1 MALLILL
8 KYRKCETVRCE
19 KCYQI
24 QIKREYG
31 GEENA
36 KRRGSVHM
44 KKRLISLLLSV
55 AVLTTS
61 VPVSTFAD
69 PSAGQEPAV
78 SSEESQ
84 ERGIDYKKNGGTFQE
99 NYQAPSE
106 YPTAE
111 LPGAEDIRKPGYEFG
126 GWYDNPELTGKAVT
140 GLDTE
145 EYEGNVVLYARWIER
160 YYQVDIPSEVSV
172 GQDSFTLKAK
182 SGGFYENDQ
191 LSVAVHSENDWK
203 LKSDNHEVSYELRDK
218 DTNKIVEND
227 AVIASL
233 SADTKQTNRT
243 FAAELTQKANYT
255 GDYSDQ
261 LNFDISFR
269 ETEYTIQ
276 YVTDGGMVYRDNP
289 DKPGESMEITQQKL
303 PAGTTLNDLPLAV
316 RKSSTFVG
324 WCYDRECTDYVD
336 SEDRLLGDLTLYAAY
351 TDMQLMESVTMDTY
365 ARAYDVA
372 TDFAIGITNTGD
384 VLDNTEILA
393 ACKIKNVS
401 DPSEEITLAVT
412 RGEDNTCTVSN
423 PKGWQPGAS
432 YKLTL
437 KNDQLYFTG
446 FDKTIREYDF
456 TVYREETKNVELNRE
471 IRYIHT
477 RELSNLTVNGK
488 AADSVSVAVMTVGV
502 DGEIQGEGSDTTG
515 SFTYTKDSLQTG
527 DIVGVY
533 SGDVIP
539 SMDLAAGDN
548 SDVSYFEIT
557 GCNGNQYEYRGAKAE
572 DVLFTPDVF
581 PLEKSKDQDGNSD
594 NHSITVAVGELT
606 FGDDEMSQALNL
618 DESTTVDPGD
628 YLALYT
634 DLNSGTPEYG
644 EITKVEQSGTDYIL
658 AYQTVSF
665 EEMQAAMDVYQ
676 KDQVEGDD
684 LLEETDRENLEEQI
698 QVQAMESGFA
708 QDVAERI
715 GAAAI
720 ATDSFEELEASL
732 EEELGADV
740 SVEYTDENKSDETEE
755 STLIGDIAP
764 QSLPESDSLI
774 PKTYARKPG
783 GTGTGKPIVTVSLG
797 TVRANL
803 GTTLKHFDGDV
814 SGVHLALE
822 IPVLVNIQL
831 NAKANIQITVT
842 STFEQE
848 VRVDINVDGKAV
860 WKVWKIFPYI
870 ADYKVTASLDLYE
883 YTGIAL
889 DVNFKTVEGEG
900 SSGGSNKGSKLRKG
914 VNKIAGELKSMM
926 ENGEEYITDKTKFSG
941 SLGDEEEGEEISVS
955 KSLAQRYSELLADEG
970 DWVEIYNRLLVDNHF
985 RVLAI
990 IDIEVKLE
998 FVVYAN
1004 MNISIGMSY
1013 WYKNAKRYVFSLKV
1027 MDRTATSDTIDLC
1040 EEQYELTAYAM
1051 GTLGLKAGVRLTV
1064 AVGLLSTRLASVG
1077 ITAEVGG
1084 YAQLWGYLYYELK
1097 YTASNGRTTRA
1108 MGAMY
1113 LELGIY
1119 LEIKFLAQALANSFT
1134 YNPTLYENEW
1144 PLYTVGHLEN
1154 VLDFAYTQADVKDI
1168 KMKRDV
1174 KAVQLSDEYFRMQ
1187 YMDMKE
1193 GLDDDGNYREK
1204 IYDDSTKYFN
1214 IVMTNPAFS
1223 YDRDTN
1229 VISVDSGTE
1238 PEQDGEMIITW
1249 KNQEGTFNT
1258 QPLTIKIRLHWDN
1271 LRDGYY
1277 IAFDSQGGSYV
1288 DTIMG
1293 KYNSDIE
1300 KPEDP
1305 VRTGYRFVGW
1315 YEDEELTTPYTI
1327 PAKMPNRERMVYAK
1341 WEAEDV
1347 GYQVVE
1353 YLEGTNGVYE
1363 AQDPISYSG
1372 LTDTEV
1378 TPKPAE
1384 HEGYETPKEKTETVR
1399 ADGTT
1404 VVKYYYPRKE
1414 YHLTFL
1420 MEENGETVASDA
1432 YRYGTFLT
1440 APAVYRP
1447 GYEFQGWSP
1456 EVPESVPAGN
1466 MTYTATWK
1474 ASDGI
1479 PYAVRYYVEEPEEGG
1494 YTLSE
1499 IKTMTGTTGET
1510 VTAPEGDYSSV
1521 VYHRKGNLASGEVK
1535 ADGSLV
1541 LKVYYDLNTYTLTYD
1556 PKGGT
1561 LDETTLTARPGERI
1575 GVPVPVREG
1584 YTFEGWYLDEE
1595 YQQSFGET
1603 MPDHD
1608 LTVYAKWEQQTVNY
1622 MVRHYQEKLW
1632 SITGYEE
1639 IPYGREFDAKNYELT
1654 EEESFAAHA
1663 GDSVTP
1669 DVKSYTGFTAP
1680 EKQTVE
1686 VLGDGSLVVNYY
1698 YTRNTGLLLLEV
1710 TGNPDGKEFARV
1722 QYVPYGTP
1730 IGEIEAVVERQND
1743 RAGYTFE
1750 GWYTDGNHQN
1760 SFDGIMPAVDVNTE
1774 EPDAWN
1780 DGFKIYGKWTP
1791 VPSEYRVEHYQQ
1803 NPFDPSS
1810 YILVEEETKTAL
1822 TDTEVTPEVKSY
1834 PGFQSPEAKTLWV
1847 TGYDVAC
1854 MQYYYD
1860 RNSYPV
1866 TYVKNNGEADETAD
1880 VMYGAVISEVPKYSG
1895 HAFAGWYE
1903 DAALTV
1909 SFEGKTMP
1917 MHAMTLYAKWEP
1929 GKKTYQVVH
1938 QLQSVD
1944 GSDTWETAETETFTG
1959 TAGDSVEPEVKAY
1972 AGFTAPEKQSCTL
1985 TVSDDPDTIIYRYQ
1999 RNSYQVTMVTNNG
2012 DPATEKTYLYGTR
2025 VEEMPKRAGYSFD
2038 GWYQDAGLTK
2048 VFDGTVPAQNS
2059 TIYAKWEPR
2068 ATYYWVKYSLQNAND
2083 DGYTVASMES
2093 LLGRTEDVI
2102 TPEVRKF
2109 EGYVSPQPQTG
2120 QIEGGK
2126 VLVIEYLYERE
2137 VHTLQLENNDGTEPK
2152 QLQMKQGATIPAPS
2166 MRKGYTFM
2174 GWCTDSTLQTVYTG
2188 NMPNEDLTLYAKWEA
2203 NTRTYTVKHYL
2214 QKAEGDGYQW
2224 VATQNPKGKTDETV
2238 TPPVNTT
2245 YGDEY
2250 ELPDPQTVTISAE
2263 KQTVVTYYYKR
2274 KVHKL
2279 TFEPE
2284 NGEKAQIVEGRVGAT
2299 LNVKQPVRKG
2309 YTFTGW
2315 KPELPEKIPN
2325 EDVTYQAQWRK
2336 NSYLVQFVSEGTVL
2350 KEYTL
2355 SYGDAIP
2362 AQEKPTREGYTFVS
2376 WDKNVPDTVSDE
2388 NVKNGKLVFK
2398 AVWKEIAYTISYNLA
2413 RGSLPTGKTN
2423 PTTFTINS
2431 KPMDLVQP
2439 KREGYTF
2446 EGWSGTNINGKDT
2459 QVTVTA
2465 RPLKDRLYTAN
2476 WKENSYTIVFNVEGE
2491 VTRGEMKNI
2500 PLRYTQETTIPEN
2513 GYVCGGYKFVGW
2525 RTGGKKSEQ
2534 KVYQP
2539 GDKVSR
2545 LCATNNGT
2553 VNLYPIWEPCEYTIT
2568 FDYQTGNKREKV
2580 TCKYKE
2586 TYTLPTVNR
2595 LGWTFEGWSRFAGS
2609 TNVISY
2615 APNVKTAVFED
2626 EKDFTLYAVYKPITS
2641 AVFTGQT
2648 EHKYFITDEHEL
2660 TIFTFF
2666 IQGDRKVVTTGD
2678 YGLHPSWYNLYL
2690 PDISMDAAR
2699 LYQKMKIKV
2708 SYKIDEE
2715 EDGWADLRLSYQ
2727 SQDGTYYDNVET
2739 RANDIGKCDG
2749 ETVSHTFEITRK
2761 NGVDLNYFM
2770 LVFDAHGK
2778 NADEYYMSNLK
2789 VEVNLE

>member
-1 MALLILL
+1 
-8 KYRKCETVRCE
+8 
-19 KCYQI
+19 
-24 QIKREYG
+24 
-31 GEENA
+31 
-36 KRRGSVHM
+36 M

-61 VPVSTFAD
+61 IPVSTFAD
-69 PSAGQEPAV
+69 NPVGQEPAV
-78 SSEESQ
+78 TSEENE
-84 ERGIDYKKNGGTFQE
+84 ERGIDYKKNGGTFRE
-99 NYQAPSE
+99 GYEAPSE
-106 YPTAE
+106 YPATG
-111 LPGAEDIRKPGYEFG
+111 LPGAEDITKPGYEFG
-126 GWYDNPELTGKAVT
+126 GWYDNPELTGEAVT
-140 GLDTE
+140 GLDTDH
-145 EYEGNVVLYARWIER
+145 YSGNVVLYARWIER

-172 GQDSFTLKAK
+172 DQDSFSLTAT

-191 LSVAVHSENDWK
+191 VSVAVHSENDWK
-203 LKSDNHEVSYELRDK
+203 LKSDKHEVGYELRDK

-233 SADTKQTNRT
+233 SADTKQTSRT
-243 FAAELTQKANYT
+243 FAAELTEQANYT

-276 YVTDGGMVYRDNP
+276 YVTDGGMVYGDNP
-289 DKPGESMEITQQKL
+289 DKPGESMEITQQTL

-324 WCYDRECTDYVD
+324 WCYDEECTDYVD
-336 SEDRLLGDLTLYAAY
+336 SEDRLLGDLTLYASY
-351 TDMQLMESVTMDTY
+351 TDTQPMESVTMDTY

-384 VLDNTEILA
+384 ALDDAEILA

-401 DPSEEITLAVT
+401 DLSEEITLAVT

-423 PKGWQPGAS
+423 PNGWQPGAS

-557 GCNGNQYEYRGAKAE
+557 GCNGSQYEYRGAKAE

-581 PLEKSKDQDGNSD
+581 PLEKRKDQDGDPD
-594 NHSITVAVGELT
+594 NHSVTVAVSELT

-618 DESTTVDPGD
+618 DESTTVDSGD

-634 DLNSGTPEYG
+634 DLNSGTAEYG
-644 EITKVEQSGTDYIL
+644 EITKVEQSGSNYIL
-658 AYQTVSF
+658 AYQTVSL

-698 QVQAMESGFA
+698 RTQAIESGFA
-708 QDVAERI
+708 QDVADRI

-740 SVEYTDENKSDETEE
+740 SVEYTEEDQSDETDGENA
-755 STLIGDIAP
+755 LIGDVAP
-764 QSLPESDSLI
+764 QSQLESDSLI
-774 PKTYARKPG
+774 PKTYAKKPG
-783 GTGTGKPIVTVSLG
+783 GTGTSKPIVTVSLG
-797 TVRANL
+797 TIRANL

-831 NAKANIQITVT
+831 NESTNIQITVT

-848 VRVDINVDGKAV
+848 VRVDINVSGKAV

-870 ADYKVTASLDLYE
+870 ADYQVSASLDLYE

-900 SSGGSNKGSKLRKG
+900 SSGSSDKGSKLRNG

-955 KSLAQRYSELLADEG
+955 KSLAQRYSELLADES

-1193 GLDDDGNYREK
+1193 GLDDDGNYWEK

-1223 YDRDTN
+1223 YDRETN
-1229 VISVDSGTE
+1229 VISVDPGSE

-1258 QPLTIKIRLHWDN
+1258 QPLTRKIRLHWDN

-1277 IAFDSQGGSYV
+1277 IAFDSRGGSYV

-1305 VRTGYRFVGW
+1305 VRTGYRFAGW

-1327 PAKMPNRERMVYAK
+1327 PAKMPNKERMVYAK

-1378 TPKPAE
+1378 TPKPLE

-1404 VVKYYYPRKE
+1404 VVKYYYPRAE

-1420 MEENGETVASDA
+1420 MEENGETVASDD

-1456 EVPESVPAGN
+1456 EVPESVPAGD

-1479 PYAVRYYVEEPEEGG
+1479 PYAVKYYVEEPEEGG

-1521 VYHRKGNLASGEVK
+1521 IYHRKGELASGEVK

-1556 PKGGT
+1556 PKGGA

-1622 MVRHYQEKLW
+1622 TVRHYQEKLW

-1639 IPYGREFDAKNYELT
+1639 IPYEREFDAKNYELT
-1654 EEESFAAHA
+1654 EEESFTAHA

-1698 YTRNTGLLLLEV
+1698 YTRNTGLLRLEV
-1710 TGNPDGKEFARV
+1710 TGETDGKEFAEIR
-1722 QYVPYGTP
+1722 YVPYGTP
-1730 IGEIEAVVERQND
+1730 IGEIEAVVDKQNEH
-1743 RAGYTFE
+1743 AGYVFE
-1750 GWYTDGNHQN
+1750 GWYTDGSHQN
-1760 SFDGIMPAVDVNTE
+1760 PFDGIMPTVEESTE
-1774 EPDAWN
+1774 EPDDPDYPDDWN

-1791 VPSEYRVEHYQQ
+1791 IPSEYRVEHYQQ

-1834 PGFQSPEAKTLWV
+1834 PGFQSPEAQTLWV

-1929 GKKTYQVVH
+1929 GKKTYQVIH
-1938 QLQSVD
+1938 QLQSAD

-1972 AGFTAPEKQSCTL
+1972 DGFTAPEKQSCTL
-1985 TVSDDPDTIIYRYQ
+1985 TISDDPDTIIYRYQ

-2025 VEEMPKRAGYSFD
+2025 VEEMPEREGYSFD

-2048 VFDGTVPAQNS
+2048 VFDGTVSAKNS
-2059 TIYAKWEPR
+2059 TIYAKWDPR

-2093 LLGRTEDVI
+2093 LLGKTEDVI

-2250 ELPDPQTVTISAE
+2250 ELPEPQTVTISAQE
-2263 KQTVVTYYYKR
+2263 QTVVTYYYKR

-2284 NGEKAQIVEGRVGAT
+2284 NGEKAQIVEGRVGASF
-2299 LNVKQPVRKG
+2299 NVEQPVRKG

-2315 KPELPEKIPN
+2315 TPELPEKIPN

-2362 AQEKPTREGYTFVS
+2362 AQEEPNREGYTFVS
-2376 WDKNVPDTVSDE
+2376 WDKNVPETVSDE

-2398 AVWKEIAYTISYNLA
+2398 AVWKEIAYTISYDLA
-2413 RGSLPTGKTN
+2413 GGSLPTGKTN

-2446 EGWSGTNINGKDT
+2446 EGWSGTNIKGKDT

-2465 RPLKDRLYTAN
+2465 RPLEDRTYTAN
-2476 WKENSYTIVFNVEGE
+2476 WKENSYTIAFNVIGE
-2491 VTRGEMKNI
+2491 VTDGEMKNI

-2525 RTGGKKSEQ
+2525 RTGGKESEQ

-2539 GDKVSR
+2539 GDRVSR
-2545 LCATNNGT
+2545 LCAINNGT
-2553 VNLYPIWEPCEYTIT
+2553 FNLYPIWEPCEYSVT
-2568 FDYQTGNKREKV
+2568 FDYGEGTDASGNSSSTV
-2580 TCKYKE
+2580 LAKYNKE
-2586 TYTLPTVNR
+2586 FSLPTGISR
-2595 LGWTFEGWSRFAGS
+2595 RGWKFLGWSTVKGS
-2609 TNVISY
+2609 NAVTYKSDVT
-2615 APNVKTAVFED
+2615 KTKFNEVSD
-2626 EKDFTLYAVYKPITS
+2626 LTLYAVYEAKT
-2641 AVFTGQT
+2641 
-2648 EHKYFITDEHEL
+2648 KYTYVASDKSRHLIKDSL
-2660 TIFTFF
+2660 WPAQFTF
-2666 IQGDRKVVTTGD
+2666 IVDNRKQNSWISDKD
-2678 YGLHPSWYNLYL
+2678 YGHALSYYYFDMDMDYNA
-2690 PDISMDAAR
+2690 IR
-2699 LYQKMKIKV
+2699 KKTKMIVTV
-2708 SYKIDEE
+2708 SYKLEMV
-2715 EDGWADLRLSYQ
+2715 EDGWADLTLQYHGRSEKMTRVNDLRE
-2727 SQDGTYYDNVET
+2727 DN
-2739 RANDIGKCDG
+2739 GK
-2749 ETVSHTFEITRK
+2749 TVTHTFEIERSQGL
-2761 NGVDLNYFM
+2761 NGYYFR
-2770 LVFDAHGK
+2770 LYFDAHGRDE
-2778 NADEYYMSNLK
+2778 DEYYLSNMK
-2789 VEVNLE
+2789 VEVTVE

>member
-1 MALLILL
+1 
-8 KYRKCETVRCE
+8 
-19 KCYQI
+19 
-24 QIKREYG
+24 
-31 GEENA
+31 
-36 KRRGSVHM
+36 
-44 KKRLISLLLSV
+44 
-55 AVLTTS
+55 
-61 VPVSTFAD
+61 
-69 PSAGQEPAV
+69 
-78 SSEESQ
+78 
-84 ERGIDYKKNGGTFQE
+84 
-99 NYQAPSE
+99 
-106 YPTAE
+106 
-111 LPGAEDIRKPGYEFG
+111 
-126 GWYDNPELTGKAVT
+126 
-140 GLDTE
+140 
-145 EYEGNVVLYARWIER
+145 
-160 YYQVDIPSEVSV
+160 
-172 GQDSFTLKAK
+172 
-182 SGGFYENDQ
+182 
-191 LSVAVHSENDWK
+191 
-203 LKSDNHEVSYELRDK
+203 
-218 DTNKIVEND
+218 
-227 AVIASL
+227 
-233 SADTKQTNRT
+233 
-243 FAAELTQKANYT
+243 
-255 GDYSDQ
+255 
-261 LNFDISFR
+261 
-269 ETEYTIQ
+269 
-276 YVTDGGMVYRDNP
+276 MVYRDNP

-324 WCYDRECTDYVD
+324 WCYDWECTDYVG

-351 TDMQLMESVTMDTY
+351 TDMQLMEFVTMDTY

-384 VLDNTEILA
+384 VLDNAEILA

-401 DPSEEITLAVT
+401 DPSEEITMAVT

-423 PKGWQPGAS
+423 PNGWQPGAS

-456 TVYREETKNVELNRE
+456 TVHREETKNVELNRE

-488 AADSVSVAVMTVGV
+488 TADSVSVAVMTVGI

-557 GCNGNQYEYRGAKAE
+557 GCNGNQYEYRGAKTE

-581 PLEKSKDQDGNSD
+581 PLEKSKDQDGDPD
-594 NHSITVAVGELT
+594 NHSVTVAVGELT

-618 DESTTVDPGD
+618 DESTTVDPG
-628 YLALYT
+628 
-634 DLNSGTPEYG
+634 
-644 EITKVEQSGTDYIL
+644 TK
-658 AYQTVSF
+658 
-665 EEMQAAMDVYQ
+665 
-676 KDQVEGDD
+676 
-684 LLEETDRENLEEQI
+684 
-698 QVQAMESGFA
+698 
-708 QDVAERI
+708 
-715 GAAAI
+715 
-720 ATDSFEELEASL
+720 
-732 EEELGADV
+732 
-740 SVEYTDENKSDETEE
+740 
-755 STLIGDIAP
+755 
-764 QSLPESDSLI
+764 
-774 PKTYARKPG
+774 
-783 GTGTGKPIVTVSLG
+783 
-797 TVRANL
+797 
-803 GTTLKHFDGDV
+803 
-814 SGVHLALE
+814 
-822 IPVLVNIQL
+822 
-831 NAKANIQITVT
+831 
-842 STFEQE
+842 
-848 VRVDINVDGKAV
+848 
-860 WKVWKIFPYI
+860 
-870 ADYKVTASLDLYE
+870 
-883 YTGIAL
+883 
-889 DVNFKTVEGEG
+889 
-900 SSGGSNKGSKLRKG
+900 
-914 VNKIAGELKSMM
+914 
-926 ENGEEYITDKTKFSG
+926 
-941 SLGDEEEGEEISVS
+941 
-955 KSLAQRYSELLADEG
+955 
-970 DWVEIYNRLLVDNHF
+970 
-985 RVLAI
+985 
-990 IDIEVKLE
+990 
-998 FVVYAN
+998 
-1004 MNISIGMSY
+1004 
-1013 WYKNAKRYVFSLKV
+1013 
-1027 MDRTATSDTIDLC
+1027 
-1040 EEQYELTAYAM
+1040 
-1051 GTLGLKAGVRLTV
+1051 
-1064 AVGLLSTRLASVG
+1064 
-1077 ITAEVGG
+1077 
-1084 YAQLWGYLYYELK
+1084 
-1097 YTASNGRTTRA
+1097 
-1108 MGAMY
+1108 
-1113 LELGIY
+1113 
-1119 LEIKFLAQALANSFT
+1119 
-1134 YNPTLYENEW
+1134 
-1144 PLYTVGHLEN
+1144 
-1154 VLDFAYTQADVKDI
+1154 
-1168 KMKRDV
+1168 
-1174 KAVQLSDEYFRMQ
+1174 
-1187 YMDMKE
+1187 
-1193 GLDDDGNYREK
+1193 
-1204 IYDDSTKYFN
+1204 
-1214 IVMTNPAFS
+1214 
-1223 YDRDTN
+1223 
-1229 VISVDSGTE
+1229 

-1293 KYNSDIE
+1293 KYNSDIK

-1305 VRTGYRFVGW
+1305 VRTGYRFAGW

-1327 PAKMPNRERMVYAK
+1327 PAKMPNKERMVYAK

-1404 VVKYYYPRKE
+1404 VVKYYYPRAE

-1420 MEENGETVASDA
+1420 MEENGETVASDD

-1521 VYHRKGNLASGEVK
+1521 VYHRKGELASGEVK

-1632 SITGYEE
+1632 SITGNEE
-1639 IPYGREFDAKNYELT
+1639 IPYKREFNAKNYELT

-1669 DVKSYTGFTAP
+1669 EVKSYTGFSAP

-1730 IGEIEAVVERQND
+1730 IGEIKAVVERQND

-1750 GWYTDGNHQN
+1750 VWYTDGNHQN
-1760 SFDGIMPAVDVNTE
+1760 PFDGIMPSVDANTE

-1834 PGFQSPEAKTLWV
+1834 PGFQSSEAQTLWV

-1860 RNSYPV
+1860 RNSYSV

-1917 MHAMTLYAKWEP
+1917 MHALTLYAKWEP
-1929 GKKTYQVVH
+1929 GKKTYQVIH
-1938 QLQSVD
+1938 QLQSAD

-1972 AGFTAPEKQSCTL
+1972 DGFTAPEKQRCTL
-1985 TVSDDPDTIIYRYQ
+1985 TVSDDPDTITYRYR

-2025 VEEMPKRAGYSFD
+2025 VEEMPERAGYSFD

-2083 DGYTVASMES
+2083 NGHTVASMES

-2109 EGYVSPQPQTG
+2109 EGYISPQPQTG
-2120 QIEGGK
+2120 QIQGGK

-2152 QLQMKQGATIPAPS
+2152 QQQMKQGAAIPAPS

-2174 GWCTDSTLQTVYTG
+2174 GWYG
-2188 NMPNEDLTLYAKWEA
+2188 E
-2203 NTRTYTVKHYL
+2203 
-2214 QKAEGDGYQW
+2214 
-2224 VATQNPKGKTDETV
+2224 ETV
-2238 TPPVNTT
+2238 LGITIDRESWKKAPSGS
-2245 YGDEY
+2245 YAD
-2250 ELPDPQTVTISAE
+2250 TVTF
-2263 KQTVVTYYYKR
+2263 Q
-2274 KVHKL
+2274 
-2279 TFEPE
+2279 
-2284 NGEKAQIVEGRVGAT
+2284 
-2299 LNVKQPVRKG
+2299 
-2309 YTFTGW
+2309 
-2315 KPELPEKIPN
+2315 
-2325 EDVTYQAQWRK
+2325 
-2336 NSYLVQFVSEGTVL
+2336 
-2350 KEYTL
+2350 
-2355 SYGDAIP
+2355 
-2362 AQEKPTREGYTFVS
+2362 
-2376 WDKNVPDTVSDE
+2376 
-2388 NVKNGKLVFK
+2388 
-2398 AVWKEIAYTISYNLA
+2398 ISYV
-2413 RGSLPTGKTN
+2413 
-2423 PTTFTINS
+2423 
-2431 KPMDLVQP
+2431 D
-2439 KREGYTF
+2439 
-2446 EGWSGTNINGKDT
+2446 
-2459 QVTVTA
+2459 
-2465 RPLKDRLYTAN
+2465 
-2476 WKENSYTIVFNVEGE
+2476 
-2491 VTRGEMKNI
+2491 
-2500 PLRYTQETTIPEN
+2500 
-2513 GYVCGGYKFVGW
+2513 
-2525 RTGGKKSEQ
+2525 
-2534 KVYQP
+2534 
-2539 GDKVSR
+2539 
-2545 LCATNNGT
+2545 AT
-2553 VNLYPIWEPCEYTIT
+2553 
-2568 FDYQTGNKREKV
+2568 D
-2580 TCKYKE
+2580 
-2586 TYTLPTVNR
+2586 
-2595 LGWTFEGWSRFAGS
+2595 
-2609 TNVISY
+2609 
-2615 APNVKTAVFED
+2615 
-2626 EKDFTLYAVYKPITS
+2626 
-2641 AVFTGQT
+2641 
-2648 EHKYFITDEHEL
+2648 
-2660 TIFTFF
+2660 
-2666 IQGDRKVVTTGD
+2666 
-2678 YGLHPSWYNLYL
+2678 
-2690 PDISMDAAR
+2690 
-2699 LYQKMKIKV
+2699 
-2708 SYKIDEE
+2708 
-2715 EDGWADLRLSYQ
+2715 
-2727 SQDGTYYDNVET
+2727 
-2739 RANDIGKCDG
+2739 
-2749 ETVSHTFEITRK
+2749 
-2761 NGVDLNYFM
+2761 
-2770 LVFDAHGK
+2770 
-2778 NADEYYMSNLK
+2778 
-2789 VEVNLE
+2789 

>member
-1 MALLILL
+1 
-8 KYRKCETVRCE
+8 
-19 KCYQI
+19 
-24 QIKREYG
+24 
-31 GEENA
+31 
-36 KRRGSVHM
+36 
-44 KKRLISLLLSV
+44 
-55 AVLTTS
+55 
-61 VPVSTFAD
+61 
-69 PSAGQEPAV
+69 
-78 SSEESQ
+78 
-84 ERGIDYKKNGGTFQE
+84 
-99 NYQAPSE
+99 
-106 YPTAE
+106 
-111 LPGAEDIRKPGYEFG
+111 
-126 GWYDNPELTGKAVT
+126 
-140 GLDTE
+140 
-145 EYEGNVVLYARWIER
+145 
-160 YYQVDIPSEVSV
+160 
-172 GQDSFTLKAK
+172 
-182 SGGFYENDQ
+182 
-191 LSVAVHSENDWK
+191 
-203 LKSDNHEVSYELRDK
+203 
-218 DTNKIVEND
+218 
-227 AVIASL
+227 
-233 SADTKQTNRT
+233 
-243 FAAELTQKANYT
+243 
-255 GDYSDQ
+255 
-261 LNFDISFR
+261 
-269 ETEYTIQ
+269 
-276 YVTDGGMVYRDNP
+276 MVYRDNP

-324 WCYDRECTDYVD
+324 WCYDWECTDYVG

-384 VLDNTEILA
+384 VLDNAEILA

-401 DPSEEITLAVT
+401 DPSEEITMAVT

-423 PKGWQPGAS
+423 SNGWQPGAS

-456 TVYREETKNVELNRE
+456 TVHREETKNVELNRE

-488 AADSVSVAVMTVGV
+488 TADSVSVAVMTVGI

-557 GCNGNQYEYRGAKAE
+557 GCNGNQYEYRGAKTE

-581 PLEKSKDQDGNSD
+581 PLEKSKDQDGDPD
-594 NHSITVAVGELT
+594 NHSVTVAVGELT

-618 DESTTVDPGD
+618 DESTTVDP
-628 YLALYT
+628 
-634 DLNSGTPEYG
+634 
-644 EITKVEQSGTDYIL
+644 
-658 AYQTVSF
+658 
-665 EEMQAAMDVYQ
+665 
-676 KDQVEGDD
+676 
-684 LLEETDRENLEEQI
+684 
-698 QVQAMESGFA
+698 
-708 QDVAERI
+708 
-715 GAAAI
+715 
-720 ATDSFEELEASL
+720 
-732 EEELGADV
+732 
-740 SVEYTDENKSDETEE
+740 
-755 STLIGDIAP
+755 
-764 QSLPESDSLI
+764 
-774 PKTYARKPG
+774 
-783 GTGTGKPIVTVSLG
+783 
-797 TVRANL
+797 
-803 GTTLKHFDGDV
+803 
-814 SGVHLALE
+814 
-822 IPVLVNIQL
+822 
-831 NAKANIQITVT
+831 
-842 STFEQE
+842 
-848 VRVDINVDGKAV
+848 
-860 WKVWKIFPYI
+860 
-870 ADYKVTASLDLYE
+870 
-883 YTGIAL
+883 
-889 DVNFKTVEGEG
+889 
-900 SSGGSNKGSKLRKG
+900 
-914 VNKIAGELKSMM
+914 
-926 ENGEEYITDKTKFSG
+926 
-941 SLGDEEEGEEISVS
+941 
-955 KSLAQRYSELLADEG
+955 
-970 DWVEIYNRLLVDNHF
+970 
-985 RVLAI
+985 
-990 IDIEVKLE
+990 
-998 FVVYAN
+998 
-1004 MNISIGMSY
+1004 
-1013 WYKNAKRYVFSLKV
+1013 
-1027 MDRTATSDTIDLC
+1027 
-1040 EEQYELTAYAM
+1040 
-1051 GTLGLKAGVRLTV
+1051 
-1064 AVGLLSTRLASVG
+1064 
-1077 ITAEVGG
+1077 
-1084 YAQLWGYLYYELK
+1084 
-1097 YTASNGRTTRA
+1097 
-1108 MGAMY
+1108 
-1113 LELGIY
+1113 
-1119 LEIKFLAQALANSFT
+1119 
-1134 YNPTLYENEW
+1134 
-1144 PLYTVGHLEN
+1144 
-1154 VLDFAYTQADVKDI
+1154 
-1168 KMKRDV
+1168 
-1174 KAVQLSDEYFRMQ
+1174 
-1187 YMDMKE
+1187 
-1193 GLDDDGNYREK
+1193 
-1204 IYDDSTKYFN
+1204 
-1214 IVMTNPAFS
+1214 
-1223 YDRDTN
+1223 
-1229 VISVDSGTE
+1229 GTE

-1305 VRTGYRFVGW
+1305 VRTGYRFAGW

-1327 PAKMPNRERMVYAK
+1327 PAKMPNKERMVYAK

-1404 VVKYYYPRKE
+1404 VVKYYYPRAE

-1420 MEENGETVASDA
+1420 MEENGETVASDD

-1510 VTAPEGDYSSV
+1510 VTASEGDYSSV
-1521 VYHRKGNLASGEVK
+1521 VYHRKGELASGEVK

-1541 LKVYYDLNTYTLTYD
+1541 LKVYYDLNIYTLTYD

-1632 SITGYEE
+1632 SITGNEE
-1639 IPYGREFDAKNYELT
+1639 IPYKREFNAKNYELT

-1669 DVKSYTGFTAP
+1669 EVKSYTGFSAP

-1722 QYVPYGTP
+1722 QYVPYGIP
-1730 IGEIEAVVERQND
+1730 IGEIKAVVERQND

-1750 GWYTDGNHQN
+1750 VWYTDGNHQN
-1760 SFDGIMPAVDVNTE
+1760 PFDGIMPAVDANTE

-1803 NPFDPSS
+1803 NPFDPRS

-1834 PGFQSPEAKTLWV
+1834 PGFQSSEAQTLWV
-1847 TGYDVAC
+1847 IGYDVAC

-1860 RNSYPV
+1860 RNSYSV

-1917 MHAMTLYAKWEP
+1917 MHALTLYAKWEP
-1929 GKKTYQVVH
+1929 GKKTYQVIH
-1938 QLQSVD
+1938 QLQSAD

-1972 AGFTAPEKQSCTL
+1972 DGFTAPEKQRCTL
-1985 TVSDDPDTIIYRYQ
+1985 TVSDDPDTITYRYR

-2025 VEEMPKRAGYSFD
+2025 VEEMPERAGYSFD

-2083 DGYTVASMES
+2083 NGHTVASMES

-2109 EGYVSPQPQTG
+2109 EGYISPQPQTG
-2120 QIEGGK
+2120 QIQGGK

-2152 QLQMKQGATIPAPS
+2152 QQQMKQGAAIPAPS

-2174 GWCTDSTLQTVYTG
+2174 GWYG
-2188 NMPNEDLTLYAKWEA
+2188 E
-2203 NTRTYTVKHYL
+2203 
-2214 QKAEGDGYQW
+2214 
-2224 VATQNPKGKTDETV
+2224 ETV
-2238 TPPVNTT
+2238 LGITIDRESWKKAPSGS
-2245 YGDEY
+2245 YAD
-2250 ELPDPQTVTISAE
+2250 TVTF
-2263 KQTVVTYYYKR
+2263 Q
-2274 KVHKL
+2274 
-2279 TFEPE
+2279 
-2284 NGEKAQIVEGRVGAT
+2284 
-2299 LNVKQPVRKG
+2299 
-2309 YTFTGW
+2309 
-2315 KPELPEKIPN
+2315 
-2325 EDVTYQAQWRK
+2325 
-2336 NSYLVQFVSEGTVL
+2336 
-2350 KEYTL
+2350 
-2355 SYGDAIP
+2355 
-2362 AQEKPTREGYTFVS
+2362 
-2376 WDKNVPDTVSDE
+2376 
-2388 NVKNGKLVFK
+2388 
-2398 AVWKEIAYTISYNLA
+2398 ISYV
-2413 RGSLPTGKTN
+2413 
-2423 PTTFTINS
+2423 
-2431 KPMDLVQP
+2431 D
-2439 KREGYTF
+2439 
-2446 EGWSGTNINGKDT
+2446 
-2459 QVTVTA
+2459 
-2465 RPLKDRLYTAN
+2465 
-2476 WKENSYTIVFNVEGE
+2476 
-2491 VTRGEMKNI
+2491 
-2500 PLRYTQETTIPEN
+2500 
-2513 GYVCGGYKFVGW
+2513 
-2525 RTGGKKSEQ
+2525 
-2534 KVYQP
+2534 
-2539 GDKVSR
+2539 
-2545 LCATNNGT
+2545 AT
-2553 VNLYPIWEPCEYTIT
+2553 
-2568 FDYQTGNKREKV
+2568 D
-2580 TCKYKE
+2580 
-2586 TYTLPTVNR
+2586 
-2595 LGWTFEGWSRFAGS
+2595 
-2609 TNVISY
+2609 
-2615 APNVKTAVFED
+2615 
-2626 EKDFTLYAVYKPITS
+2626 
-2641 AVFTGQT
+2641 
-2648 EHKYFITDEHEL
+2648 
-2660 TIFTFF
+2660 
-2666 IQGDRKVVTTGD
+2666 
-2678 YGLHPSWYNLYL
+2678 
-2690 PDISMDAAR
+2690 
-2699 LYQKMKIKV
+2699 
-2708 SYKIDEE
+2708 
-2715 EDGWADLRLSYQ
+2715 
-2727 SQDGTYYDNVET
+2727 
-2739 RANDIGKCDG
+2739 
-2749 ETVSHTFEITRK
+2749 
-2761 NGVDLNYFM
+2761 
-2770 LVFDAHGK
+2770 
-2778 NADEYYMSNLK
+2778 
-2789 VEVNLE
+2789 

>member
-1 MALLILL
+1 
-8 KYRKCETVRCE
+8 
-19 KCYQI
+19 
-24 QIKREYG
+24 
-31 GEENA
+31 
-36 KRRGSVHM
+36 
-44 KKRLISLLLSV
+44 
-55 AVLTTS
+55 
-61 VPVSTFAD
+61 
-69 PSAGQEPAV
+69 
-78 SSEESQ
+78 
-84 ERGIDYKKNGGTFQE
+84 
-99 NYQAPSE
+99 
-106 YPTAE
+106 
-111 LPGAEDIRKPGYEFG
+111 
-126 GWYDNPELTGKAVT
+126 
-140 GLDTE
+140 
-145 EYEGNVVLYARWIER
+145 
-160 YYQVDIPSEVSV
+160 
-172 GQDSFTLKAK
+172 
-182 SGGFYENDQ
+182 
-191 LSVAVHSENDWK
+191 
-203 LKSDNHEVSYELRDK
+203 
-218 DTNKIVEND
+218 
-227 AVIASL
+227 
-233 SADTKQTNRT
+233 
-243 FAAELTQKANYT
+243 
-255 GDYSDQ
+255 
-261 LNFDISFR
+261 
-269 ETEYTIQ
+269 
-276 YVTDGGMVYRDNP
+276 MVYRDNP

-324 WCYDRECTDYVD
+324 WCYDWECTDYVG

-384 VLDNTEILA
+384 VLDNAEILA

-401 DPSEEITLAVT
+401 DPSEEITMAVT

-423 PKGWQPGAS
+423 SNGWQPGAS

-456 TVYREETKNVELNRE
+456 TVHREETKNVELNRE

-488 AADSVSVAVMTVGV
+488 TADSVSVAVMTVGI

-557 GCNGNQYEYRGAKAE
+557 GCNGNQYEYRGAKTE

-581 PLEKSKDQDGNSD
+581 PLEKSKDQDGDPD
-594 NHSITVAVGELT
+594 NHSVTVAVGELT

-618 DESTTVDPGD
+618 DESTTVDP
-628 YLALYT
+628 
-634 DLNSGTPEYG
+634 
-644 EITKVEQSGTDYIL
+644 
-658 AYQTVSF
+658 
-665 EEMQAAMDVYQ
+665 
-676 KDQVEGDD
+676 
-684 LLEETDRENLEEQI
+684 
-698 QVQAMESGFA
+698 
-708 QDVAERI
+708 
-715 GAAAI
+715 
-720 ATDSFEELEASL
+720 
-732 EEELGADV
+732 
-740 SVEYTDENKSDETEE
+740 
-755 STLIGDIAP
+755 
-764 QSLPESDSLI
+764 
-774 PKTYARKPG
+774 
-783 GTGTGKPIVTVSLG
+783 
-797 TVRANL
+797 
-803 GTTLKHFDGDV
+803 
-814 SGVHLALE
+814 
-822 IPVLVNIQL
+822 
-831 NAKANIQITVT
+831 
-842 STFEQE
+842 
-848 VRVDINVDGKAV
+848 
-860 WKVWKIFPYI
+860 
-870 ADYKVTASLDLYE
+870 
-883 YTGIAL
+883 
-889 DVNFKTVEGEG
+889 
-900 SSGGSNKGSKLRKG
+900 
-914 VNKIAGELKSMM
+914 
-926 ENGEEYITDKTKFSG
+926 
-941 SLGDEEEGEEISVS
+941 
-955 KSLAQRYSELLADEG
+955 
-970 DWVEIYNRLLVDNHF
+970 
-985 RVLAI
+985 
-990 IDIEVKLE
+990 
-998 FVVYAN
+998 
-1004 MNISIGMSY
+1004 
-1013 WYKNAKRYVFSLKV
+1013 
-1027 MDRTATSDTIDLC
+1027 
-1040 EEQYELTAYAM
+1040 
-1051 GTLGLKAGVRLTV
+1051 
-1064 AVGLLSTRLASVG
+1064 
-1077 ITAEVGG
+1077 
-1084 YAQLWGYLYYELK
+1084 
-1097 YTASNGRTTRA
+1097 
-1108 MGAMY
+1108 
-1113 LELGIY
+1113 
-1119 LEIKFLAQALANSFT
+1119 
-1134 YNPTLYENEW
+1134 
-1144 PLYTVGHLEN
+1144 
-1154 VLDFAYTQADVKDI
+1154 
-1168 KMKRDV
+1168 
-1174 KAVQLSDEYFRMQ
+1174 
-1187 YMDMKE
+1187 
-1193 GLDDDGNYREK
+1193 
-1204 IYDDSTKYFN
+1204 
-1214 IVMTNPAFS
+1214 
-1223 YDRDTN
+1223 
-1229 VISVDSGTE
+1229 GTE

-1305 VRTGYRFVGW
+1305 VRTGYRFAGW

-1327 PAKMPNRERMVYAK
+1327 PAKMPNKERMVYAK

-1404 VVKYYYPRKE
+1404 VVKYYYPRAE

-1420 MEENGETVASDA
+1420 MEENGETVASDD

-1510 VTAPEGDYSSV
+1510 VTASEGDYSSV
-1521 VYHRKGNLASGEVK
+1521 VYHRKGELASGEVK

-1541 LKVYYDLNTYTLTYD
+1541 LKVYYDLNIYTLTYD

-1632 SITGYEE
+1632 SITGNEE
-1639 IPYGREFDAKNYELT
+1639 IPYKREFNAKNYELT

-1669 DVKSYTGFTAP
+1669 EVKSYTGFSAP
-1680 EKQTVE
+1680 ETQTVE

-1730 IGEIEAVVERQND
+1730 IGEIKAVVERQND

-1750 GWYTDGNHQN
+1750 VWYTDGNHQN
-1760 SFDGIMPAVDVNTE
+1760 PFDGIMPAVDANTE

-1834 PGFQSPEAKTLWV
+1834 PGFQSSEAQTLWV

-1860 RNSYPV
+1860 RNSYSV

-1880 VMYGAVISEVPKYSG
+1880 VMYGAVISEVPKYSR

-1917 MHAMTLYAKWEP
+1917 MHALTLYAKWEP
-1929 GKKTYQVVH
+1929 GKKTYQVIH
-1938 QLQSVD
+1938 QLQSAD

-1972 AGFTAPEKQSCTL
+1972 DGFTAPEKQRCTL
-1985 TVSDDPDTIIYRYQ
+1985 TVSDDPDTITYRYR

-2025 VEEMPKRAGYSFD
+2025 VEEMPERAGYSFD

-2083 DGYTVASMES
+2083 NGHTVASMES

-2109 EGYVSPQPQTG
+2109 EGYISPQPQTG
-2120 QIEGGK
+2120 QIQGGK

-2152 QLQMKQGATIPAPS
+2152 QQQMKQGAAIPAPS

-2174 GWCTDSTLQTVYTG
+2174 GWYG
-2188 NMPNEDLTLYAKWEA
+2188 E
-2203 NTRTYTVKHYL
+2203 
-2214 QKAEGDGYQW
+2214 
-2224 VATQNPKGKTDETV
+2224 ETV
-2238 TPPVNTT
+2238 LGITIDRESWKKAPSGS
-2245 YGDEY
+2245 YAD
-2250 ELPDPQTVTISAE
+2250 TVTF
-2263 KQTVVTYYYKR
+2263 Q
-2274 KVHKL
+2274 
-2279 TFEPE
+2279 
-2284 NGEKAQIVEGRVGAT
+2284 
-2299 LNVKQPVRKG
+2299 
-2309 YTFTGW
+2309 
-2315 KPELPEKIPN
+2315 
-2325 EDVTYQAQWRK
+2325 
-2336 NSYLVQFVSEGTVL
+2336 
-2350 KEYTL
+2350 
-2355 SYGDAIP
+2355 
-2362 AQEKPTREGYTFVS
+2362 
-2376 WDKNVPDTVSDE
+2376 
-2388 NVKNGKLVFK
+2388 
-2398 AVWKEIAYTISYNLA
+2398 ISYV
-2413 RGSLPTGKTN
+2413 
-2423 PTTFTINS
+2423 
-2431 KPMDLVQP
+2431 D
-2439 KREGYTF
+2439 
-2446 EGWSGTNINGKDT
+2446 
-2459 QVTVTA
+2459 
-2465 RPLKDRLYTAN
+2465 
-2476 WKENSYTIVFNVEGE
+2476 
-2491 VTRGEMKNI
+2491 
-2500 PLRYTQETTIPEN
+2500 
-2513 GYVCGGYKFVGW
+2513 
-2525 RTGGKKSEQ
+2525 
-2534 KVYQP
+2534 
-2539 GDKVSR
+2539 
-2545 LCATNNGT
+2545 AT
-2553 VNLYPIWEPCEYTIT
+2553 
-2568 FDYQTGNKREKV
+2568 D
-2580 TCKYKE
+2580 
-2586 TYTLPTVNR
+2586 
-2595 LGWTFEGWSRFAGS
+2595 
-2609 TNVISY
+2609 
-2615 APNVKTAVFED
+2615 
-2626 EKDFTLYAVYKPITS
+2626 
-2641 AVFTGQT
+2641 
-2648 EHKYFITDEHEL
+2648 
-2660 TIFTFF
+2660 
-2666 IQGDRKVVTTGD
+2666 
-2678 YGLHPSWYNLYL
+2678 
-2690 PDISMDAAR
+2690 
-2699 LYQKMKIKV
+2699 
-2708 SYKIDEE
+2708 
-2715 EDGWADLRLSYQ
+2715 
-2727 SQDGTYYDNVET
+2727 
-2739 RANDIGKCDG
+2739 
-2749 ETVSHTFEITRK
+2749 
-2761 NGVDLNYFM
+2761 
-2770 LVFDAHGK
+2770 
-2778 NADEYYMSNLK
+2778 
-2789 VEVNLE
+2789 

>member
-1 MALLILL
+1 
-8 KYRKCETVRCE
+8 
-19 KCYQI
+19 
-24 QIKREYG
+24 
-31 GEENA
+31 
-36 KRRGSVHM
+36 
-44 KKRLISLLLSV
+44 
-55 AVLTTS
+55 
-61 VPVSTFAD
+61 
-69 PSAGQEPAV
+69 
-78 SSEESQ
+78 
-84 ERGIDYKKNGGTFQE
+84 
-99 NYQAPSE
+99 
-106 YPTAE
+106 
-111 LPGAEDIRKPGYEFG
+111 
-126 GWYDNPELTGKAVT
+126 
-140 GLDTE
+140 
-145 EYEGNVVLYARWIER
+145 
-160 YYQVDIPSEVSV
+160 
-172 GQDSFTLKAK
+172 
-182 SGGFYENDQ
+182 
-191 LSVAVHSENDWK
+191 
-203 LKSDNHEVSYELRDK
+203 
-218 DTNKIVEND
+218 
-227 AVIASL
+227 
-233 SADTKQTNRT
+233 
-243 FAAELTQKANYT
+243 
-255 GDYSDQ
+255 
-261 LNFDISFR
+261 
-269 ETEYTIQ
+269 
-276 YVTDGGMVYRDNP
+276 MVYRDNP

-324 WCYDRECTDYVD
+324 WCYDWECTDYVG

-384 VLDNTEILA
+384 VLDNAEILA

-401 DPSEEITLAVT
+401 DPSEEITMAVT

-423 PKGWQPGAS
+423 PNGWQPGAS

-488 AADSVSVAVMTVGV
+488 TADSVSVAVMTVGI

-557 GCNGNQYEYRGAKAE
+557 GCNGKQYEYRGARTE

-581 PLEKSKDQDGNSD
+581 PLEKSKDQDGDPD
-594 NHSITVAVGELT
+594 NHSVTVAVGELT

-618 DESTTVDPGD
+618 DESTTVDP
-628 YLALYT
+628 
-634 DLNSGTPEYG
+634 
-644 EITKVEQSGTDYIL
+644 
-658 AYQTVSF
+658 
-665 EEMQAAMDVYQ
+665 
-676 KDQVEGDD
+676 
-684 LLEETDRENLEEQI
+684 
-698 QVQAMESGFA
+698 
-708 QDVAERI
+708 
-715 GAAAI
+715 
-720 ATDSFEELEASL
+720 
-732 EEELGADV
+732 
-740 SVEYTDENKSDETEE
+740 
-755 STLIGDIAP
+755 
-764 QSLPESDSLI
+764 
-774 PKTYARKPG
+774 
-783 GTGTGKPIVTVSLG
+783 
-797 TVRANL
+797 
-803 GTTLKHFDGDV
+803 
-814 SGVHLALE
+814 
-822 IPVLVNIQL
+822 
-831 NAKANIQITVT
+831 
-842 STFEQE
+842 
-848 VRVDINVDGKAV
+848 
-860 WKVWKIFPYI
+860 
-870 ADYKVTASLDLYE
+870 
-883 YTGIAL
+883 
-889 DVNFKTVEGEG
+889 
-900 SSGGSNKGSKLRKG
+900 
-914 VNKIAGELKSMM
+914 
-926 ENGEEYITDKTKFSG
+926 
-941 SLGDEEEGEEISVS
+941 
-955 KSLAQRYSELLADEG
+955 
-970 DWVEIYNRLLVDNHF
+970 
-985 RVLAI
+985 
-990 IDIEVKLE
+990 
-998 FVVYAN
+998 
-1004 MNISIGMSY
+1004 
-1013 WYKNAKRYVFSLKV
+1013 
-1027 MDRTATSDTIDLC
+1027 
-1040 EEQYELTAYAM
+1040 
-1051 GTLGLKAGVRLTV
+1051 
-1064 AVGLLSTRLASVG
+1064 
-1077 ITAEVGG
+1077 
-1084 YAQLWGYLYYELK
+1084 
-1097 YTASNGRTTRA
+1097 
-1108 MGAMY
+1108 
-1113 LELGIY
+1113 
-1119 LEIKFLAQALANSFT
+1119 
-1134 YNPTLYENEW
+1134 
-1144 PLYTVGHLEN
+1144 
-1154 VLDFAYTQADVKDI
+1154 
-1168 KMKRDV
+1168 
-1174 KAVQLSDEYFRMQ
+1174 
-1187 YMDMKE
+1187 
-1193 GLDDDGNYREK
+1193 
-1204 IYDDSTKYFN
+1204 
-1214 IVMTNPAFS
+1214 
-1223 YDRDTN
+1223 
-1229 VISVDSGTE
+1229 GTE

-1293 KYNSDIE
+1293 KYNPDIE

-1305 VRTGYRFVGW
+1305 VRTGYRFAGW

-1327 PAKMPNRERMVYAK
+1327 PAKMPNKERMVYAK

-1404 VVKYYYPRKE
+1404 VVKYYYPRAE
-1414 YHLTFL
+1414 YHLTFP
-1420 MEENGETVASDA
+1420 MEENGETVASDD

-1521 VYHRKGNLASGEVK
+1521 VYHRKGELASGEVK

-1541 LKVYYDLNTYTLTYD
+1541 LKVYYDLNIYTLTYD

-1561 LDETTLTARPGERI
+1561 LDEMTLTARPGERI

-1632 SITGYEE
+1632 SITGNEE
-1639 IPYGREFDAKNYELT
+1639 IPYKREFNAKNYELT

-1669 DVKSYTGFTAP
+1669 EVKSYTGFSAP

-1730 IGEIEAVVERQND
+1730 IGEIKAVVERQND

-1760 SFDGIMPAVDVNTE
+1760 PFDGIMPAVDANTE

-1834 PGFQSPEAKTLWV
+1834 PGFQSSEAQTLWV

-1860 RNSYPV
+1860 RNSYSV

-1917 MHAMTLYAKWEP
+1917 MHALTLYAKWEP
-1929 GKKTYQVVH
+1929 GKKTYQVIH
-1938 QLQSVD
+1938 QLQSAD

-1972 AGFTAPEKQSCTL
+1972 DGFTAPEKQRCTL
-1985 TVSDDPDTIIYRYQ
+1985 TVSDDPDTITYRYR

-2025 VEEMPKRAGYSFD
+2025 VEEMPERAGYSFD

-2083 DGYTVASMES
+2083 NGHTVASMES

-2109 EGYVSPQPQTG
+2109 EGYISPQPQTG
-2120 QIEGGK
+2120 QIQGGK
-2126 VLVIEYLYERE
+2126 VLVIEYLYERD

-2152 QLQMKQGATIPAPS
+2152 QQQMEQGAAIPASS

-2174 GWCTDSTLQTVYTG
+2174 GWYG
-2188 NMPNEDLTLYAKWEA
+2188 E
-2203 NTRTYTVKHYL
+2203 
-2214 QKAEGDGYQW
+2214 
-2224 VATQNPKGKTDETV
+2224 ETV
-2238 TPPVNTT
+2238 L
-2245 YGDEY
+2245 GI
-2250 ELPDPQTVTISAE
+2250 TIDRESW
-2263 KQTVVTYYYKR
+2263 K
-2274 KVHKL
+2274 
-2279 TFEPE
+2279 
-2284 NGEKAQIVEGRVGAT
+2284 KAPSG
-2299 LNVKQPVRKG
+2299 
-2309 YTFTGW
+2309 
-2315 KPELPEKIPN
+2315 
-2325 EDVTYQAQWRK
+2325 
-2336 NSYLVQFVSEGTVL
+2336 SYA
-2350 KEYTL
+2350 
-2355 SYGDAIP
+2355 D
-2362 AQEKPTREGYTFVS
+2362 
-2376 WDKNVPDTVSDE
+2376 
-2388 NVKNGKLVFK
+2388 
-2398 AVWKEIAYTISYNLA
+2398 
-2413 RGSLPTGKTN
+2413 
-2423 PTTFTINS
+2423 
-2431 KPMDLVQP
+2431 
-2439 KREGYTF
+2439 
-2446 EGWSGTNINGKDT
+2446 
-2459 QVTVTA
+2459 
-2465 RPLKDRLYTAN
+2465 
-2476 WKENSYTIVFNVEGE
+2476 
-2491 VTRGEMKNI
+2491 
-2500 PLRYTQETTIPEN
+2500 
-2513 GYVCGGYKFVGW
+2513 
-2525 RTGGKKSEQ
+2525 
-2534 KVYQP
+2534 
-2539 GDKVSR
+2539 
-2545 LCATNNGT
+2545 
-2553 VNLYPIWEPCEYTIT
+2553 TIT
-2568 FDYQTGNKREKV
+2568 FQ
-2580 TCKYKE
+2580 
-2586 TYTLPTVNR
+2586 
-2595 LGWTFEGWSRFAGS
+2595 
-2609 TNVISY
+2609 ISY
-2615 APNVKTAVFED
+2615 VDA
-2626 EKDFTLYAVYKPITS
+2626 
-2641 AVFTGQT
+2641 
-2648 EHKYFITDEHEL
+2648 TD
-2660 TIFTFF
+2660 
-2666 IQGDRKVVTTGD
+2666 
-2678 YGLHPSWYNLYL
+2678 
-2690 PDISMDAAR
+2690 
-2699 LYQKMKIKV
+2699 
-2708 SYKIDEE
+2708 
-2715 EDGWADLRLSYQ
+2715 
-2727 SQDGTYYDNVET
+2727 
-2739 RANDIGKCDG
+2739 
-2749 ETVSHTFEITRK
+2749 
-2761 NGVDLNYFM
+2761 
-2770 LVFDAHGK
+2770 
-2778 NADEYYMSNLK
+2778 
-2789 VEVNLE
+2789 

>member
-1 MALLILL
+1 
-8 KYRKCETVRCE
+8 
-19 KCYQI
+19 
-24 QIKREYG
+24 
-31 GEENA
+31 
-36 KRRGSVHM
+36 
-44 KKRLISLLLSV
+44 
-55 AVLTTS
+55 
-61 VPVSTFAD
+61 
-69 PSAGQEPAV
+69 
-78 SSEESQ
+78 
-84 ERGIDYKKNGGTFQE
+84 
-99 NYQAPSE
+99 
-106 YPTAE
+106 
-111 LPGAEDIRKPGYEFG
+111 
-126 GWYDNPELTGKAVT
+126 
-140 GLDTE
+140 
-145 EYEGNVVLYARWIER
+145 
-160 YYQVDIPSEVSV
+160 
-172 GQDSFTLKAK
+172 
-182 SGGFYENDQ
+182 
-191 LSVAVHSENDWK
+191 
-203 LKSDNHEVSYELRDK
+203 
-218 DTNKIVEND
+218 
-227 AVIASL
+227 
-233 SADTKQTNRT
+233 
-243 FAAELTQKANYT
+243 
-255 GDYSDQ
+255 
-261 LNFDISFR
+261 
-269 ETEYTIQ
+269 
-276 YVTDGGMVYRDNP
+276 MVYRDNP

-324 WCYDRECTDYVD
+324 WCYDWECTDYVG

-351 TDMQLMESVTMDTY
+351 TDMQPMESVTMDTY

-384 VLDNTEILA
+384 VLDNAEILA

-401 DPSEEITLAVT
+401 DPSEEITMAVT

-423 PKGWQPGAS
+423 PNGWQPGAS

-488 AADSVSVAVMTVGV
+488 TADSVSVAVMTVGI

-557 GCNGNQYEYRGAKAE
+557 GCNGKQYEYRGARTE

-581 PLEKSKDQDGNSD
+581 PLEKSKDQDGDPD
-594 NHSITVAVGELT
+594 NHSVTVAVGELT

-618 DESTTVDPGD
+618 DESTTVDP
-628 YLALYT
+628 
-634 DLNSGTPEYG
+634 
-644 EITKVEQSGTDYIL
+644 
-658 AYQTVSF
+658 
-665 EEMQAAMDVYQ
+665 
-676 KDQVEGDD
+676 
-684 LLEETDRENLEEQI
+684 
-698 QVQAMESGFA
+698 
-708 QDVAERI
+708 
-715 GAAAI
+715 
-720 ATDSFEELEASL
+720 
-732 EEELGADV
+732 
-740 SVEYTDENKSDETEE
+740 
-755 STLIGDIAP
+755 
-764 QSLPESDSLI
+764 
-774 PKTYARKPG
+774 
-783 GTGTGKPIVTVSLG
+783 
-797 TVRANL
+797 
-803 GTTLKHFDGDV
+803 
-814 SGVHLALE
+814 
-822 IPVLVNIQL
+822 
-831 NAKANIQITVT
+831 
-842 STFEQE
+842 
-848 VRVDINVDGKAV
+848 
-860 WKVWKIFPYI
+860 
-870 ADYKVTASLDLYE
+870 
-883 YTGIAL
+883 
-889 DVNFKTVEGEG
+889 
-900 SSGGSNKGSKLRKG
+900 
-914 VNKIAGELKSMM
+914 
-926 ENGEEYITDKTKFSG
+926 
-941 SLGDEEEGEEISVS
+941 
-955 KSLAQRYSELLADEG
+955 
-970 DWVEIYNRLLVDNHF
+970 
-985 RVLAI
+985 
-990 IDIEVKLE
+990 
-998 FVVYAN
+998 
-1004 MNISIGMSY
+1004 
-1013 WYKNAKRYVFSLKV
+1013 
-1027 MDRTATSDTIDLC
+1027 
-1040 EEQYELTAYAM
+1040 
-1051 GTLGLKAGVRLTV
+1051 
-1064 AVGLLSTRLASVG
+1064 
-1077 ITAEVGG
+1077 
-1084 YAQLWGYLYYELK
+1084 
-1097 YTASNGRTTRA
+1097 
-1108 MGAMY
+1108 
-1113 LELGIY
+1113 
-1119 LEIKFLAQALANSFT
+1119 
-1134 YNPTLYENEW
+1134 
-1144 PLYTVGHLEN
+1144 
-1154 VLDFAYTQADVKDI
+1154 
-1168 KMKRDV
+1168 
-1174 KAVQLSDEYFRMQ
+1174 
-1187 YMDMKE
+1187 
-1193 GLDDDGNYREK
+1193 
-1204 IYDDSTKYFN
+1204 
-1214 IVMTNPAFS
+1214 
-1223 YDRDTN
+1223 
-1229 VISVDSGTE
+1229 GTE

-1293 KYNSDIE
+1293 KYNPDIE

-1305 VRTGYRFVGW
+1305 VRTGYRFAGW

-1327 PAKMPNRERMVYAK
+1327 PAKMPNKERMVYAK

-1404 VVKYYYPRKE
+1404 VVKYYYPRAE
-1414 YHLTFL
+1414 YHLTFP
-1420 MEENGETVASDA
+1420 MEENGETVASDD

-1521 VYHRKGNLASGEVK
+1521 VYHRKGELASGEVK

-1541 LKVYYDLNTYTLTYD
+1541 LKVYYDLNIYTLTYD

-1561 LDETTLTARPGERI
+1561 LDEMTLTARPGERI

-1632 SITGYEE
+1632 SITGNEE
-1639 IPYGREFDAKNYELT
+1639 IPYKREFNAKNYELT

-1669 DVKSYTGFTAP
+1669 EVKSYTGFSAP

-1730 IGEIEAVVERQND
+1730 IGEIKAVVERKND

-1750 GWYTDGNHQN
+1750 VWYTDGNHQN
-1760 SFDGIMPAVDVNTE
+1760 PFDGIMPSVDANTE

-1834 PGFQSPEAKTLWV
+1834 PGFQSSEAQTLWV

-1860 RNSYPV
+1860 RNSYSV

-1917 MHAMTLYAKWEP
+1917 MHALTLYAKWEP
-1929 GKKTYQVVH
+1929 GKKTYQVIH
-1938 QLQSVD
+1938 QLQCAD

-1972 AGFTAPEKQSCTL
+1972 DGFTAPEKQRCTL
-1985 TVSDDPDTIIYRYQ
+1985 TVSDDPDTITYRYR

-2025 VEEMPKRAGYSFD
+2025 VEEMPERAGYSFD

-2083 DGYTVASMES
+2083 NGYTVASMES

-2109 EGYVSPQPQTG
+2109 EGYISPQPQTG
-2120 QIEGGK
+2120 QIQGGK

-2137 VHTLQLENNDGTEPK
+2137 VHTLQLENNDGTELK
-2152 QLQMKQGATIPAPS
+2152 QQQMKQGAAIPASS

-2174 GWCTDSTLQTVYTG
+2174 GWYG
-2188 NMPNEDLTLYAKWEA
+2188 E
-2203 NTRTYTVKHYL
+2203 
-2214 QKAEGDGYQW
+2214 
-2224 VATQNPKGKTDETV
+2224 ETV
-2238 TPPVNTT
+2238 LGITIDRESWKKAPSGS
-2245 YGDEY
+2245 YAD
-2250 ELPDPQTVTISAE
+2250 TVTF
-2263 KQTVVTYYYKR
+2263 Q
-2274 KVHKL
+2274 
-2279 TFEPE
+2279 
-2284 NGEKAQIVEGRVGAT
+2284 
-2299 LNVKQPVRKG
+2299 
-2309 YTFTGW
+2309 
-2315 KPELPEKIPN
+2315 
-2325 EDVTYQAQWRK
+2325 
-2336 NSYLVQFVSEGTVL
+2336 
-2350 KEYTL
+2350 
-2355 SYGDAIP
+2355 
-2362 AQEKPTREGYTFVS
+2362 
-2376 WDKNVPDTVSDE
+2376 
-2388 NVKNGKLVFK
+2388 
-2398 AVWKEIAYTISYNLA
+2398 ISYV
-2413 RGSLPTGKTN
+2413 
-2423 PTTFTINS
+2423 
-2431 KPMDLVQP
+2431 D
-2439 KREGYTF
+2439 
-2446 EGWSGTNINGKDT
+2446 
-2459 QVTVTA
+2459 
-2465 RPLKDRLYTAN
+2465 
-2476 WKENSYTIVFNVEGE
+2476 
-2491 VTRGEMKNI
+2491 
-2500 PLRYTQETTIPEN
+2500 
-2513 GYVCGGYKFVGW
+2513 
-2525 RTGGKKSEQ
+2525 
-2534 KVYQP
+2534 
-2539 GDKVSR
+2539 
-2545 LCATNNGT
+2545 AT
-2553 VNLYPIWEPCEYTIT
+2553 
-2568 FDYQTGNKREKV
+2568 D
-2580 TCKYKE
+2580 
-2586 TYTLPTVNR
+2586 
-2595 LGWTFEGWSRFAGS
+2595 
-2609 TNVISY
+2609 
-2615 APNVKTAVFED
+2615 
-2626 EKDFTLYAVYKPITS
+2626 
-2641 AVFTGQT
+2641 
-2648 EHKYFITDEHEL
+2648 
-2660 TIFTFF
+2660 
-2666 IQGDRKVVTTGD
+2666 
-2678 YGLHPSWYNLYL
+2678 
-2690 PDISMDAAR
+2690 
-2699 LYQKMKIKV
+2699 
-2708 SYKIDEE
+2708 
-2715 EDGWADLRLSYQ
+2715 
-2727 SQDGTYYDNVET
+2727 
-2739 RANDIGKCDG
+2739 
-2749 ETVSHTFEITRK
+2749 
-2761 NGVDLNYFM
+2761 
-2770 LVFDAHGK
+2770 
-2778 NADEYYMSNLK
+2778 
-2789 VEVNLE
+2789 